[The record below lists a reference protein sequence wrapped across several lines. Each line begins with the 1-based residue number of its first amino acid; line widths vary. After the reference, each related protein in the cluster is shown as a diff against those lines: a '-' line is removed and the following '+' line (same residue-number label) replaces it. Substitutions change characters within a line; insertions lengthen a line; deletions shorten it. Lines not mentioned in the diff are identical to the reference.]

1 MRVSIRRFALVLSL
15 PALVAIPAYAQDAYY
30 DDGQPP
36 AAIALF
42 SSQNFQG
49 DVREAFDPFG
59 SMHDLAF
66 NDRARSV
73 AVLAGQWELCEHAD
87 FTGRC
92 VFIRED
98 VADLGWFDLNG
109 RVSSIRPIFE
119 YTEAQHGLMFTRD
132 NNGYIRY
139 AHNEAYGYDTWNYG
153 YSSSVRLSVQHYG
166 YSPDYW
172 RFGYYDPR
180 WGYDPYGF
188 AWRPYGGPRYVSYTY
203 RVHPRP
209 VVINTYWKS
218 HWGKSHKYWDR
229 RGHRDDWRRKPDWR
243 GDPGRGPGRGKD
255 GWDRDRDRDR
265 DWGRDRDWDK
275 DRDRD
280 RDRGDGRPG
289 RGGDG
294 RGGGVPPRER
304 IDERDRAWGP
314 GDRGGRGGDGPRTD
328 GPRAGT
334 GVIPTDPR
342 RGDGGGRGSWGNG
355 GRDGGAAIVTPPRED
370 RGSRG
375 DGRGRGE
382 GRGEGRGDWRGDRD
396 GSGRGRDGGR
406 RGGRDASPV
415 VPVSP
420 PVAAPSPS
428 PGRPDFGGSRGE
440 GRGRGDGGL
449 LGAPGG
455 GSRPVADTPRRGGG
469 GEGGWRGDRGGRG
482 GGSAPSVSS
491 PPTPPPTAVSRPA
504 PPPRIER
511 GPRGD
516 GGGDR
521 GGRGGRRPGSAQ
533 D

>member
-1 MRVSIRRFALVLSL
+1 MRVSIRYFALVLSL
-15 PALVAIPAYAQDAYY
+15 PAAAALPAFAQDGYY
-30 DDGQPP
+30 DDYQPP

-42 SSQNFQG
+42 SSQNYQG

-98 VADLGWFDLNG
+98 VPDLGWFDLNG

-139 AHNEAYGYDTWNYG
+139 AHNQSYGYDTWNYG
-153 YSSSVRLSVQHYG
+153 YSSTVRVSVQHYG

-188 AWRPYGGPRYVSYTY
+188 AWRPVGGPRYVSYTY

-209 VVINTYWKS
+209 VIINTYWKN
-218 HWGKSHKYWDR
+218 HWGKSHKHWDR

-243 GDPGRGPGRGKD
+243 GDA
-255 GWDRDRDRDR
+255 
-265 DWGRDRDWDK
+265 
-275 DRDRD
+275 
-280 RDRGDGRPG
+280 GRPG
-289 RGGDG
+289 GSRDG
-294 RGGGVPPRER
+294 WRS
-304 IDERDRAWGP
+304 
-314 GDRGGRGGDGPRTD
+314 DGPRTD
-328 GPRAGT
+328 GSRADGSRRDGPRADAPRSDSPRT
-334 GVIPTDPR
+334 GSGRPPRAETSTIPTDPR
-342 RGDGGGRGSWGNG
+342 RGDRGTRGSWSG
-355 GRDGGAAIVTPPRED
+355 GARDGGAAIGTPPRDD

-382 GRGEGRGDWRGDRD
+382 GREGGRSDWRG
-396 GSGRGRDGGR
+396 GRAGG
-406 RGGRDASPV
+406 AVTSS
-415 VPVSP
+415 SP
-420 PVAAPSPS
+420 PVVSSPPS
-428 PGRPDFGGSRGE
+428 GRPDRGGGSRGE
-440 GRGRGDGGL
+440 GRRPGGDGAL
-449 LGAPGG
+449 LGGPGGG

-469 GEGGWRGDRGGRG
+469 EGGWRGDGGRRG
-482 GGSAPSVSS
+482 GGASSAPAPSVS
-491 PPTPPPTAVSRPA
+491 PPPAPPPTAVSRPA
-504 PPPRIER
+504 PAPRVE
-511 GPRGD
+511 
-516 GGGDR
+516 R
-521 GGRGGRRPGSAQ
+521 GGRGGEGRGGGISRGDGPRRDP